1 MKRLSQI
8 FSLMAF
14 LVMFIIGGCSQ
25 RGCPSN
31 PSAGNGK
38 PSKGGDTQQ
47 HLFKKDMR

>member
-8 FSLMAF
+8 ISLMAL

-31 PSAGNGK
+31 PSAGKGK
-38 PSKGGDTQQ
+38 PSKEGDTQQ
-47 HLFKKDMR
+47 RLFNKDMR